1 MVSIFMWKKFE
12 GYLCCRI
19 LDIYKHSV
27 EQLKMLANSF
37 FQWWSFRQKFFVIC
51 EPLVFR
57 RETCCC
63 GWMRPVWTV
72 WPTPRP
78 WPPSRPPSASAASHW
93 SSWRSVSSSQREFL
107 SPRRNFRNWTGQK
120 LDWTICQGPETSFGA
135 SNFIPSWMF
144 WQKLPRQL
152 QYPKTVI
159 LHRRDGTSWGFSIV
173 GEFNHQ
179 TENMY
184 RARSCWGSVK
194 RNTQCTFLFAHKR
207 ILKTLTYILFLT
219 RNLSMSLQK

>member
-1 MVSIFMWKKFE
+1 MGS
-12 GYLCCRI
+12 
-19 LDIYKHSV
+19 
-27 EQLKMLANSF
+27 
-37 FQWWSFRQKFFVIC
+37 
-51 EPLVFR
+51 PLVFR

-63 GWMRPVWTV
+63 GWMRPVWTG

-78 WPPSRPPSASAASHW
+78 WPPSRPPSASAAWPW
-93 SSWRSVSSSQREFL
+93 SSWRSGTTHQQWSQL
-107 SPRRNFRNWTGQK
+107 N
-120 LDWTICQGPETSFGA
+120 WTICQGPETSFGA

-173 GEFNHQ
+173 GEFSRQ
-179 TENMY
+179 TENMCH
-184 RARSCWGSVK
+184 ARSCWGSVQ

-207 ILKTLTYILFLT
+207 ILKSLTYILFLT